1 MNLAIFFDGT
11 WNEPNDR
18 TNAYLLYKLA
28 PETDQQETLYVAG
41 VGTQDKGL
49 FSLANKF
56 LGGAFGDGLSAN
68 IKSGYA
74 WLCQRYKPDAK
85 IYIFGFSRGA
95 YSARSL
101 AGLIRK
107 CGLANDWSPE
117 SIDQAYGIYRDKDVG
132 PSDQSV
138 VDFRRQFAREVDV
151 AFIGVWDTVG
161 ELGIPLDGLP
171 VPGFSSYYKFHDT
184 TLSNSTKAA
193 YHAIA
198 ANEFRSLYKPTLWT
212 PGAET
217 RPADQPLEQRW
228 FAGAHANVGGGY
240 VTPPRTPEDLLPL
253 IPAEWLRQKAA
264 QRGLSIDQPIAIP
277 PQAFQSQPIDSY
289 SEFTA
294 HHPFLQ
300 AVCKK
305 EPRMAGTALNETI
318 DPSLLQR
325 LGTAGFL
332 DMYPALVAQLKA
344 LPVGT

>member
-28 PETDQQETLYVAG
+28 PETDQQETFYVPG
-41 VGTQDKGL
+41 VGTQGNGL
-49 FSLANKF
+49 FALANKF
-56 LGGAFGDGLSAN
+56 LGGAFGDGLSEN

-74 WLCQRYKPDAK
+74 WLCQRYKPDAR

-107 CGLANDWSPE
+107 CGLTHDWSPQ
-117 SIDQAYGIYRDKDVG
+117 SIDQAYGIYRDRDVG
-132 PSDQSV
+132 PTADSV
-138 VDFRRQFAREVDV
+138 VAFRKQFSREVDV
-151 AFIGVWDTVG
+151 EFIGVWDTVG

-184 TLSNSTKAA
+184 TLSNSTRAA

-212 PGAET
+212 PGDEARGT
-217 RPADQPLEQRW
+217 LPLEQRW

-240 VTPPRTPEDLLPL
+240 VSPPRTPEDLLPL
-253 IPAEWLRQKAA
+253 IPAEWLRQKAKDH
-264 QRGLSIDQPIAIP
+264 QLVMDGPIEIP
-277 PQAFQSQPIDSY
+277 PQAFESEPIDSY
-289 SEFTA
+289 TEFTA
-294 HHPFLQ
+294 HHPFLKE
-300 AVCKK
+300 VCKK
-305 EPRMAGTALNETI
+305 EPREAGLALNETI
-318 DPSLLQR
+318 DPSLLAR
-325 LGTAGFL
+325 LGKPGFL

-344 LPVGT
+344 LPVGK

>member
-28 PETDQQETLYVAG
+28 PETDQQETFYVPG
-41 VGTQDKGL
+41 VGTQGQGL
-49 FSLANKF
+49 FALANKF
-56 LGGAFGDGLSAN
+56 LGGAFGDGLSQN

-74 WLCQRYKPDAK
+74 WLCQRYRPEAK

-107 CGLANDWSPE
+107 CGLTNGWDAASV
-117 SIDQAYGIYRDKDVG
+117 DQAYGIYRDRDVG
-132 PSDQSV
+132 PSTDSV
-138 VDFRRQFAREVDV
+138 VAFRKQFSREADIE
-151 AFIGVWDTVG
+151 FIGVWDTVG

-212 PGAET
+212 PGDEP
-217 RPADQPLEQRW
+217 RGDLPLEQRW

-240 VTPPRTPEDLLPL
+240 LSPPRTPADLLPL

-264 QRGLSIDQPIAIP
+264 SRGLAIDGPIPIP
-277 PQAFQSQPIDSY
+277 QQAYDAQPIDSY
-289 SEFTA
+289 TEFTA

-300 AVCKK
+300 AVCR
-305 EPRMAGTALNETI
+305 EEAREAGRALNETI
-318 DPSLLQR
+318 DPSLVER
-325 LGTAGFL
+325 LKSSGFL
-332 DMYPALVAQLKA
+332 SAYPAFSAQLKA
-344 LPVGT
+344 LTVGK